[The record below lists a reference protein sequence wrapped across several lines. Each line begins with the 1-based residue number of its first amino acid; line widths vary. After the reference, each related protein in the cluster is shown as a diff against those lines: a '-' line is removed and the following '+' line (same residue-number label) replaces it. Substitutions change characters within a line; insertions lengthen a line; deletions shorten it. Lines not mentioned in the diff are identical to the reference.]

1 MFTAND
7 ISKVFKYNESAKIF
21 RITPAKRVQW
31 DLRNIDVAVLN
42 EQLSTPINFAEDVA
56 QLKKQVRAQ
65 LKLQGAV

>member
-7 ISKVFKYNESAKIF
+7 ISKVFKYNESARIF
-21 RITPAKRVQW
+21 RITAAKRVTW

>member
-7 ISKVFKYNESAKIF
+7 ISKVFKYNESCNIF
-21 RITPAKRVQW
+21 RVTPAKRVSW

-42 EQLSTPINFAEDVA
+42 EQLSKQIVFADDFA